1 MQNVGA
7 VSNEKQDEV
16 IASISHEKR
25 RIAVRKKEEVM
36 YEDNL
41 EVKAQTMRVI
51 LKLWLKDEVD
61 HVNSQWIR
69 N

>member
-7 VSNEKQDEV
+7 ASNEKQDEV
-16 IASISHEKR
+16 IASMNHEKR
-25 RIAVRKKEEVM
+25 RIAVRKKDEVL

-61 HVNSQWIR
+61 QVNSQWIR
-69 N
+69 K